1 MISPD
6 DILALVL
13 SGGGLLLAFPVVRA
27 LAERIRS
34 RPAASESK
42 ASEDLLALREE
53 MLGELQEL
61 RQQIGDMAERLDF
74 AERLLAKQRDVERLA
89 PPH

>member
-1 MISPD
+1 M
-6 DILALVL
+6 
-13 SGGGLLLAFPVVRA
+13 LLAFPVVRA

>member
-27 LAERIRS
+27 LAERIRT